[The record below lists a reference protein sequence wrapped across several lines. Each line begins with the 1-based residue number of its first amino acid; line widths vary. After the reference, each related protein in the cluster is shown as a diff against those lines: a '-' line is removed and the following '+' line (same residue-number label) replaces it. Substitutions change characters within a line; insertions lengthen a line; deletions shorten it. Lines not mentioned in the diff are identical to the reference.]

1 MSTENTNSNP
11 NPNSNEPHYPELKAM
26 EVISNI
32 MDNAIPIPFTKHRF
46 GLDAVM
52 GLIPSAGDLTSLG
65 ISGLLILTILRHGVS
80 FSVLLKM
87 IWNIILD
94 ASVGTIPLLG
104 DFFDFRFKAN
114 RRNVT
119 LLKAHYAEGGS
130 RMNAWLAA
138 GILLTIVIAVAIAVI
153 FVLSKFAVMAYNFI
167 WQQF

>member
-1 MSTENTNSNP
+1 MQEQEQKTI
-11 NPNSNEPHYPELKAM
+11 PELKMMDFIAN
-26 EVISNI
+26 V
-32 MDNAIPIPFTKHRF
+32 MDNAIPIPFTQRRF
-46 GLDAVM
+46 GLDALM

-94 ASVGTIPLLG
+94 ASVGTIPILG
-104 DFFDFRFKAN
+104 DFFDFSFKAN
-114 RRNVT
+114 RRNVA

-138 GILLTIVIAVAIAVI
+138 AILFTIVIAVA
-153 FVLSKFAVMAYNFI
+153 FVLIFFAAKIVGMVWSYI
-167 WQQF
+167 WQMM